1 MRSIAEAAGYGPSQK
16 LIKAVI
22 KQLGYTTKAKAK
34 AKDKDKLESTL
45 RDVMN
50 HGADGGFGNFCYY
63 TDTCK
68 FYQRN
73 KKDILALL
81 KNQASDFGAE
91 GGVIGMVKGFKCA
104 ADEDE
109 DAIGRTLYGSAKQAE
124 QGVENCLAWYA
135 LEEVARAMCD
145 E

>member
-1 MRSIAEAAGYGPSQK
+1 MRSITEASHYGPSVK

-22 KQLGYTTKAKAK
+22 RQLGYSMKV
-34 AKDKDKLESTL
+34 KDKEELEGTL
-45 RDVMN
+45 RDIMN
-50 HGADGGFGNFCYY
+50 HGVDGGFSGFTYY

-73 KKDILALL
+73 KKDIIALA
-81 KNQASDFGAE
+81 KQQADDLGSE
-91 GGVIGMVKGFKCA
+91 GGVIGMIKGFKCA
-104 ADEDE
+104 SGDDEE
-109 DAIGRTLYGSAKQAE
+109 SIAKTLYGTSKQAE

-135 LEEVARAMCD
+135 AEEVARAMVD

>member
-1 MRSIAEAAGYGPSQK
+1 MRSITEASHYGPSQK

-22 KQLGYTTKAKAK
+22 KQIGYSTK
-34 AKDKDKLESTL
+34 AKDKEELEGTL
-45 RDVMN
+45 RDAMN
-50 HGADGGFGNFCYY
+50 HGASGGFSGFTYY

-73 KKDILALL
+73 KKDIIALL
-81 KNQASDFGAE
+81 KNQASDL
-91 GGVIGMVKGFKCA
+91 GVGSLTEMVKGFNCA
-104 ADEDE
+104 KDEDE
-109 DAIGRTLYGSAKQAE
+109 ESIAKTLYGTSKQAE
-124 QGVENCLAWYA
+124 QGVENCLAWFA